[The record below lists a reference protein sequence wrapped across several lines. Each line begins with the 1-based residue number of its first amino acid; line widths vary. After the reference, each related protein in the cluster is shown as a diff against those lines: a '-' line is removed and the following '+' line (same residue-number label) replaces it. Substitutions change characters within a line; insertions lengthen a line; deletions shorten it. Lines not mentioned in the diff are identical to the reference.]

1 MPPGS
6 ENTLFL
12 HMRSFTIQATECS
25 AIPEDMDI
33 TPSLVN
39 YACNSTDTVPVEIS
53 NITTRTL
60 AVNPRSLLCEMQPIR
75 IESMSNASI
84 KTQGEIE
91 PFLES
96 LNMDREALRS
106 DEFRRGIE
114 LKIHMLMHLQRVS

>member
-1 MPPGS
+1 MTA
-6 ENTLFL
+6 TLL
-12 HMRSFTIQATECS
+12 I
-25 AIPEDMDI
+25 
-33 TPSLVN
+33 
-39 YACNSTDTVPVEIS
+39 VPVEIS
-53 NITTRTL
+53 NITTRTV
-60 AVNPRSLLCEMQPIR
+60 AVNPRSLVCEMQPVR